1 MSARFLRRIGCFHS
15 DVDLSV
21 TTHLEPLVDGDKAL
35 LQLAAQRAAQRG
47 AAAQPRP
54 ARDVSPRTLALAE
67 SMRRTLTLRRARQ

>member
-1 MSARFLRRIGCFHS
+1 MTQISQHFIEISENSFEHFSKSGQINSYVEA
-15 DVDLSV
+15 
-21 TTHLEPLVDGDKAL
+21 A
-35 LQLAAQRAAQRG
+35 LQLAAQRAAQRA